1 MRYLLK
7 NKTGRLIECAQ
18 LYQKGVSNMLME
30 VICMQNVFIKINF
43 QPKMIELW
51 PPGGA

>member
-18 LYQKGVSNMLME
+18 VRKSVSNMLME
-30 VICMQNVFIKINF
+30 VIACKMANF
-43 QPKMIELW
+43 QPKMIEL
-51 PPGGA
+51 